1 MEYHFGSESNSVNYF
16 NYPNAQPMSTILTS
30 LGGLIEGTPP
40 EKEDSSSDTS
50 NTQVGCKAIIL
61 AVWSIGLF

>member
-1 MEYHFGSESNSVNYF
+1 MNYF

-50 NTQVGCKAIIL
+50 NTQVK
-61 AVWSIGLF
+61 LFINPKM